1 MKIFTNAQLHELDQ
15 YTIEHE
21 PVSSLNLME
30 RAAKA
35 LTNSITAKWD
45 KTTPFVVF
53 AGSGNNGGDAL
64 AVARMLAEMN
74 YRVSVYLFNIRGTL
88 SEDCATNRQRLVD
101 TGSVNFTE
109 ITLNFDPPKLDSDMV
124 VIDGLFG
131 SGLNKPL
138 SGGFASLVR
147 YINRS
152 SAKVVSIDMPS
163 GLMTEDNTLNVTQNI
178 IRADLTLTIQSKKL
192 SMLFADCSQFTGK
205 IEILDINLSQ
215 EYINKTIPQYY
226 IQEENDVRSRLVKRS
241 DFAHKGTMGTA
252 LIIAGS
258 YGMAGAAIMATQ
270 ACLRSGVGKVIVRTP
285 RNNVQIMQS
294 TVPEAVVSID
304 RDEEVFSE
312 AVDSYHCDAIGI
324 GPGLGKGDDT
334 AIALIA
340 QMKSAK
346 CPIIADADA
355 LNILASRRAW
365 LEQLPKGVI
374 LTPHCKEMD
383 RLSGT
388 TSSSSYELL
397 SKARDLAGHIEGYV
411 LLKGHYSALCMPN
424 GNVIFNATGNSGMA
438 TAGAGD
444 VLTGIITGLLAR
456 GYNQQDACAIGMYV
470 HGLAGDMAAERVGK
484 ESLMASDIIK
494 FLPKAFKLLM
504 GE

>member
-1 MKIFTNAQLHELDQ
+1 
-15 YTIEHE
+15 
-21 PVSSLNLME
+21 ME

-35 LTNSITAKWD
+35 LTHAITEEWD
-45 KTTPFVVF
+45 ASTPVVVF
-53 AGSGNNGGDAL
+53 AGPGNNGGDAL
-64 AVARMLAEMN
+64 AVARMLAELN
-74 YRVSVYLFNIRGTL
+74 YKVSVYLFNIHNQL
-88 SEDCATNRQRLVD
+88 SEDCAANKKRLTD
-101 TGSVNFTE
+101 TKKLKDFNE
-109 ITLNFDPPKLDSDMV
+109 ITLDFDPPKLDASTLV
-124 VIDGLFG
+124 VDGLFG
-131 SGLNKPL
+131 TGLNKPL

-192 SMLFADCSQFTGK
+192 SMLFADCCQFTGK